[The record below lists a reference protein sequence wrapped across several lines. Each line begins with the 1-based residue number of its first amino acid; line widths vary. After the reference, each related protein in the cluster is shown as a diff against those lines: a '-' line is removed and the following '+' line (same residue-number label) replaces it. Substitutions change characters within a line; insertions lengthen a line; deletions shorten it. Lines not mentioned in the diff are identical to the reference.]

1 MKKLIFL
8 IFFLFACGLTYS
20 SNAQTAYTYYA
31 YFDEWDDIISLGPA
45 SFDLNNPGSQTL
57 LTNQINWEI
66 PYKGVWAENAIYCT
80 DEYFYGFFK
89 IDPVAISQ
97 TYINQPPFLG
107 FYIHAISYDVTTN
120 TMFLVEGSSF
130 YKLNISTGA
139 YNYIADVGHW
149 FRTLACDGEGEL
161 YAGFVNGIYHIDKYT
176 GNTTLITNSYYF
188 WDYDCWEFDRD
199 NNILYWMSG
208 DNTNL
213 SETTILFKLNPNTGE
228 TTFKG
233 FVGHF
238 GDTAYSTEMLAIPYT
253 PKPLAVPNL
262 LSPANLSSGI
272 SLTPTLD
279 WDDVPNATKYTLQA
293 SLSRDFTTPLLNIE
307 NLTVSQYSI
316 PDSMPLSRNTQY
328 FWRVKA
334 FNDAGDSTSW
344 WSTKFRFR
352 TIGNSISG
360 TLTYNNQ
367 AGTPLTN
374 CTLSLK
380 DSTGTTIAQTTSDST
395 GFYNFN
401 SVYHGTYTIEAST
414 DKSWG
419 GLNMID
425 ASLTRQKI
433 AFLTEFTPLQ
443 TTAADVNLSNSVNM
457 IDVALMRQKIAF
469 LNPPQ
474 WLIPNYIF
482 EKPTVVVYGFDV
494 TVNIKALCAG
504 DVNGSFIPS
513 E

>member
-1 MKKLIFL
+1 MFSQNQL
-8 IFFLFACGLTYS
+8 YPD
-20 SNAQTAYTYYA
+20 YT
-31 YFDEWDDIISLGPA
+31 L
-45 SFDLNNPGSQTL
+45 
-57 LTNQINWEI
+57 
-66 PYKGVWAENAIYCT
+66 
-80 DEYFYGFFK
+80 
-89 IDPVAISQ
+89 
-97 TYINQPPFLG
+97 
-107 FYIHAISYDVTTN
+107 
-120 TMFLVEGSSF
+120 
-130 YKLNISTGA
+130 
-139 YNYIADVGHW
+139 
-149 FRTLACDGEGEL
+149 
-161 YAGFVNGIYHIDKYT
+161 
-176 GNTTLITNSYYF
+176 
-188 WDYDCWEFDRD
+188 
-199 NNILYWMSG
+199 
-208 DNTNL
+208 
-213 SETTILFKLNPNTGE
+213 TILNPKTGDANPLDPM
-228 TTFKG
+228 G
-233 FVGHF
+233 FI
-238 GDTAYSTEMLAIPYT
+238 GDSGKCIGALAIPYT
-253 PKPLAVPNL
+253 PKPLSVPNL

-307 NLTVSQYSI
+307 NLTVSQYII
-316 PDSMPLSRNTQY
+316 PDSTPLNRNTQY

-334 FNDAGDSTSW
+334 FNEGGDSTSW

-360 TLTYNNQ
+360 IISYNNQ

-380 DSTGTTIAQTTSDST
+380 DSTSTTIAQMTSDST

-414 DKSWG
+414 TKTWG
-419 GLNMID
+419 GLNMVD
-425 ASLTRQKI
+425 ASITRQKI

-443 TTAADVNLSNSVNM
+443 NQSADVNLSNSVNM

-482 EKPTVVVYGFDV
+482 EKPTVIVNGENV
-494 TVNIKALCAG
+494 TVNIKALCGG
-504 DVNGSFIPS
+504 DVDGSWVPS